1 MRTRWP
7 KKATAHQRAA
17 TDELL
22 RRLRAKYP
30 RRILTTVLFGSV
42 ARGDFNPDSD
52 IDVLIVAD
60 RVDTDFKWDVWGIGA
75 EVSLE
80 FDVIFNLHVYSG
92 ARWQWMRENRR
103 TLWQNVQKDGVE
115 LKLRAKERERA
126 AVA

>member
-7 KKATAHQRAA
+7 KRATARQRAA

-22 RRLRAKYP
+22 RRLHTKYP
-30 RRILTTVLFGSV
+30 HRMLSSVLFGSV
-42 ARGDFNPDSD
+42 ARGDFTSESD
-52 IDVLIVAD
+52 IDVLVVAD

-80 FDVIFNLHVYSG
+80 FDVIFNLRVYSG

-103 TLWQNVQKDGVE
+103 TLWRNVEKDGIE
-115 LKLRAKERERA
+115 LKLQTKERARA
-126 AVA
+126 AVG